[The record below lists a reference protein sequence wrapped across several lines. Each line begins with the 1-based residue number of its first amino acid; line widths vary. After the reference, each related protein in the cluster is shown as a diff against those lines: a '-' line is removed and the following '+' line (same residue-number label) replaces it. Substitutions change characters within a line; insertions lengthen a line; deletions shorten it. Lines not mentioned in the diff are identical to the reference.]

1 MCMTDWTKAASG
13 IGKYDAQKVGGGRCL
28 NCPLDPV
35 CDGGCKSNNYMICGD
50 MHEVTEMFCIWKRS
64 ITDSAYRIAK
74 TLGDEGNE
82 LFVRTF
88 NRWKGLR
95 L

>member
-1 MCMTDWTKAASG
+1 
-13 IGKYDAQKVGGGRCL
+13 
-28 NCPLDPV
+28 
-35 CDGGCKSNNYMICGD
+35 
-50 MHEVTEMFCIWKRS
+50 MHEVPEMFCIWKRS

-82 LFVRTF
+82 LFIRTF